1 MRFKILIAF
10 AAIYFVWGST
20 YLAIRYAVQTIPPFL
35 MSGSRFLLFG
45 LILYVWSRRHESTF
59 VKFEYWKGGAIV
71 GACLILGGVGG
82 VSWAE
87 QRVPSAITSLIA
99 STAPLWII
107 LLDWLRPGGKRPGL
121 PVFIGIVV
129 GMCGLL
135 LLIGPQNIH
144 AESDLDKI
152 GTVILLLSAVS
163 WAAGS
168 LYSRYG
174 PHPSSPIMAT
184 ALQTITGSLMVL
196 IVAAFT
202 GEFTR
207 FELEKVSR
215 VSWIA
220 YFYLMILGS
229 LAYMAYIWV
238 LNVSTPARAATHA
251 YVNPIVAVFLGWL
264 IAGEVITP
272 RILLSAAVIVASVTL
287 ITLYNPDQVE

>member
-1 MRFKILIAF
+1 MRFKIFIAF
-10 AAIYFVWGST
+10 FAIYVVWGST
-20 YLAIRYAVQTIPPFL
+20 YLAIRYAVQTMPPFL

-45 LILYVWSRRHESTF
+45 LILYAWSRQRESTS
-59 VKFEYWKGGAIV
+59 VKFKYWKAAAIV

-107 LLDWLRPGGKRPGL
+107 LLDWLRAGGKRPGL

-129 GMCGLL
+129 GMFGLL
-135 LLIGPQNIH
+135 LLVGPQNID
-144 AESDLDKI
+144 AESDLNKI
-152 GTVILLLSAVS
+152 GTLVLLLSAVS

-174 PHPSSPIMAT
+174 PHPSSPVMAT
-184 ALQTITGSLMVL
+184 ALQTITGSVMLL

-207 FELEKVSR
+207 FEVARVSR
-215 VSWIA
+215 ASWIA
-220 YFYLMILGS
+220 YFYLMTLGS
-229 LAYMAYIWV
+229 LAYMAYIW
-238 LNVSTPARAATHA
+238 LLKVSTPARAATHA
-251 YVNPIVAVFLGWL
+251 YVNPIVAVILGWL
-264 IAGEVITP
+264 IAGEIITP
-272 RILLSAAVIVASVTL
+272 RILLSAAVIVASVTV
-287 ITLYNPDQVE
+287 ITIYNPDKAG